1 MELELVPLV
10 MGVLV
15 ALVGLGLIA
24 DGLLDDSEVRV
35 AERRRRAR
43 AERSRAGEALIGAGM
58 LALAAALAGRDLWR
72 WSTVAV
78 LAGIAFLLTGA
89 VMNRRFLAERLSNR
103 GKARRGR
110 RRERRAERAAERP
123 VPLMVAVDAD
133 RRGGD
138 RRETFGDAPAT
149 PAGDG
154 DATPRSMSASA
165 RADRPIAR
173 RALSD

>member
-10 MGVLV
+10 MGALV
-15 ALVGLGLIA
+15 ALVGLGLVA
-24 DGLLDDSEVRV
+24 DGLLADSELRV

-43 AERSRAGEALIGAGM
+43 AERSRGGEVLIGLGM

-78 LAGIAFLLTGA
+78 LAGIVFLLVGA
-89 VMNRRFLAERLSNR
+89 GMNRSFLAERMSNR

-110 RRERRAERAAERP
+110 RRERRAEQAAERP
-123 VPLMVAVDAD
+123 VPLMVATEAE
-133 RRGGD
+133 RRAGD
-138 RRETFGDAPAT
+138 RREAFADPPSSPGTEMDVA
-149 PAGDG
+149 
-154 DATPRSMSASA
+154 PRSMHTAT
-165 RADRPIAR
+165 RAERPMTR